1 MGEEGHPRGQNPEG
15 PPARPSLSD
24 AFSQHRDLE
33 NTCSAAPQAPPSG
46 PTARGLW
53 APACSSL
60 AASPAVSPQGWG
72 LGAGVPHI
80 LCDLRGGP
88 GSCASVSPWA
98 RWGRCRLHPEVCGL
112 EECQLRWC
120 HQVAPLWGKWRGQRS
135 WSRLQVPF
143 LGSKSRSY
151 LTKPLL
157 GWGWGL
163 TLPPSAPSSNGTPAA
178 LWPGS
183 SGLFRRLVP
192 RMPGPAGWAPPA
204 RLGLSRNVGA
214 SGGRCCLHPVSR
226 GTPPTRQPVHPT
238 DLHLAESL
246 FFALGLA
253 SFCRSFD
260 SSLLPTDRTL
270 GAF

>member
-1 MGEEGHPRGQNPEG
+1 MGACLQFFGRLPSCVPAGLGSGGGGPSHPLRPQGRPRLLCLRLPVGAVGPLSPAPRGV
-15 PPARPSLSD
+15 RI
-24 AFSQHRDLE
+24 RRV
-33 NTCSAAPQAPPSG
+33 SAAV
-46 PTARGLW
+46 
-53 APACSSL
+53 
-60 AASPAVSPQGWG
+60 VSP
-72 LGAGVPHI
+72 
-80 LCDLRGGP
+80 GG
-88 GSCASVSPWA
+88 
-98 RWGRCRLHPEVCGL
+98 
-112 EECQLRWC
+112 
-120 HQVAPLWGKWRGQRS
+120 PLWGKWRGQRS
-135 WSRLQVPF
+135 RSRLQVPF

-163 TLPPSAPSSNGTPAA
+163 TLPPSAPSPNGTPAA

-214 SGGRCCLHPVSR
+214 SGGRCCLRPVSR